1 MHMPRQSST
10 SLRPFVFFV
19 LVDLVTWSRPWP
31 GCVAIF
37 VAHAGLVA
45 VLPLSLSATPKQ
57 QCARD
62 LNQLATWPLVR
73 RNPSYAVC
81 PARPVSRSG

>member
-1 MHMPRQSST
+1 MPTIPAVSFGQARF
-10 SLRPFVFFV
+10 R
-19 LVDLVTWSRPWP
+19 
-31 GCVAIF
+31 F

-62 LNQLATWPLVR
+62 LNQLATWLLVR
-73 RNPSYAVC
+73 GNTSYAVC
-81 PARPVSRSG
+81 PAHPVSRSG